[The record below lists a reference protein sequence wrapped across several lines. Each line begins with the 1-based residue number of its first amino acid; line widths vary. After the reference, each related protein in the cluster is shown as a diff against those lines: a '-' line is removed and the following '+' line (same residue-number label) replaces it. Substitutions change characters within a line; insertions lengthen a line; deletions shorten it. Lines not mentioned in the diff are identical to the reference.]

1 MEIHAARQRPL
12 LTEIN
17 FVISDLYLKSEIS
30 KKNALFSN
38 ATAKNLCQALKTMHK
53 SKKKCKL
60 ICILKIMCNFAKS
73 F

>member
-1 MEIHAARQRPL
+1 MKIHTARQRPL
-12 LTEIN
+12 LTEII

-38 ATAKNLCQALKTMHK
+38 DTTKNLYLDLKTMHK